1 MVISWFSLWLR
12 YLEYV
17 RVGGNSGRLPRK
29 EITQHEITISNH
41 SFNGHRNAIILKFW
55 LWRKS
60 AGVKSMVTSGFD
72 KLLIFETS
80 FSLKNFILM
89 TKLHFL
95 VTKGFLPLKKFCF
108 KIFHW
113 GLTCCFRSRGSRKS
127 LSTVRVW
134 VSMILLEIFS

>member
-1 MVISWFSLWLR
+1 MNKISFNPKRSLKIFFSVFWVDLFYNKRTQVVISWFSLWLR

-41 SFNGHRNAIILKFW
+41 SFNGTRNAIILKFW

-72 KLLIFETS
+72 S
-80 FSLKNFILM
+80 NF
-89 TKLHFL
+89 
-95 VTKGFLPLKKFCF
+95 
-108 KIFHW
+108 
-113 GLTCCFRSRGSRKS
+113 
-127 LSTVRVW
+127 
-134 VSMILLEIFS
+134 